1 MSIDLAFN
9 EKNKALNSVKNIL
22 ANNSMLVVLIVLIIF
37 GAIISDG
44 IFLRPTNLLT
54 ILFQTSIV
62 GVIAL
67 GQMLVIISGGIDLS
81 VASVAIL
88 VAIIMGGTSSIRQQA
103 LSFSGLLP
111 YVGLIP
117 AILLGLGAGAFI
129 GLLNGLIIVILG
141 IPPFITTLATFL
153 LASGI
158 AMILTGGAPIYY
170 PARFFV
176 DFGAYRLFGIPG
188 PVLLWLFLII
198 VIGFLLHRTRFGVKV
213 YAIGGNERAAIYSGI
228 NSKAVKIVLYT
239 LCGLLAGIGGFLFL
253 SRIGSVTLDSGRNF
267 LMQSIA
273 IVVVGGIALTGGR
286 GSIKDAIVGALIL
299 ASLGNIMNIM
309 LVSQYIQSAIEG
321 LIILLAVMANV
332 RINKASSN
340 L

>member
-1 MSIDLAFN
+1 MNVDL
-9 EKNKALNSVKNIL
+9 ELSKSNKVNKGISEFVS
-22 ANNSMLVVLIVLIIF
+22 NNSMVVVLFVIILF
-37 GAIISDG
+37 GAIVTKG
-44 IFLRPTNLLT
+44 IFLEPTNLLT

-81 VASVAIL
+81 VASVAVL
-88 VAIIMGGTSSIRQQA
+88 VAIVMGGTSSIRQQA

-111 YVGLIP
+111 FIGLIP
-117 AILLGLGAGAFI
+117 AMLLGLASGAFM
-129 GLLNGLIIVILG
+129 GLLNGLIITFLG
-141 IPPFITTLATFL
+141 LPPFITTLATFL
-153 LASGI
+153 LSSGI

-170 PARFFV
+170 PAKFFT
-176 DFGAYRLFGIPG
+176 DFGAFKLLGIPA
-188 PVLLWLFLII
+188 PVLLWVLLILI
-198 VIGFLLHRTRFGVKV
+198 VGFLLHKTRFGVKV

-228 NSKAVKIVLYT
+228 NSKAIKIVLYT
-239 LCGLLAGIGGFLFL
+239 ICGLLAGIGGFLFL
-253 SRIGSVTLDSGRNF
+253 CRIGSVTLDSGRNF

-273 IVVVGGIALTGGR
+273 MVVVGGISLKGGR

-321 LIILLAVMANV
+321 FVILLAVMANV
-332 RINKASSN
+332 RINKTGYD
-340 L
+340 